1 MDTYQDAQDYLSKGV
16 RGKKW
21 YISLATVFAH
31 LPEGDARIAFVQ
43 EFISD
48 THFGKAFL
56 ANYQL
61 NASYRMNSDNGKTS
75 LETELESYDAFVKSL
90 NPDVDKMEAI
100 ATLFRQ
106 EMNGNSSEILLIH
119 LFLCQVVQDL
129 CQGKV
134 HIIILERAESL
145 LKNGFAEE
153 AFRALEYIDSKWIES
168 IVRWAKQD
176 AEFEWKVSW
185 KEIYR
190 SEYDSNNV
198 QSYTKTIMTMVL
210 WIENPTVW
218 TEVEAGSLWV
228 WVITDIQ
235 KDSDGYDVYIVDFND
250 PKTYSEL
257 SYSLKVVSIEKD

>member
-1 MDTYQDAQDYLSKGV
+1 MYKKRALVLWCYLSL
-16 RGKKW
+16 
-21 YISLATVFAH
+21 LALAACWPKVIDDSDIVSVDYVYSFSDGSVIDQWTMDFTVW
-31 LPEGDARIAFVQ
+31 END
-43 EFISD
+43 
-48 THFGKAFL
+48 
-56 ANYQL
+56 
-61 NASYRMNSDNGKTS
+61 
-75 LETELESYDAFVKSL
+75 
-90 NPDVDKMEAI
+90 
-100 ATLFRQ
+100 
-106 EMNGNSSEILLIH
+106 
-119 LFLCQVVQDL
+119 
-129 CQGKV
+129 
-134 HIIILERAESL
+134 
-145 LKNGFAEE
+145 
-153 AFRALEYIDSKWIES
+153 DSKWIES